1 MNGQEWREK
10 ILQRYE
16 QEEHIQHVEICIL
29 YFIVAIFRLLTLTIR
44 RERYEI
50 LMVDNI
56 QIDDYLS
63 LKSIIVIVTI
73 PLHVGYCYFYYHS
86 LLLWLFNIKEKK
98 KNVRGCTKMIASLSL
113 LSQFGVLGTVVTKL
127 VTK

>member
-1 MNGQEWREK
+1 MKIKKWMDKSDGRKYYNDMNRK
-10 ILQRYE
+10 SISNMLRFA
-16 QEEHIQHVEICIL
+16 L

-73 PLHVGYCYFYYHS
+73 PLHVG
-86 LLLWLFNIKEKK
+86 
-98 KNVRGCTKMIASLSL
+98 
-113 LSQFGVLGTVVTKL
+113 
-127 VTK
+127 